1 MFASLSIYGLWEYDN
16 TIFDNM
22 VLPADLEEHRQ
33 DLISE
38 ILLDCSD
45 FSLLYPNADFMKMLI
60 GVWSRNERRIW
71 EKMLESELIEYNPIE
86 NYDRY
91 ETLTRTTA
99 AQRNEDS
106 TGSSSRADRS
116 SETGSGS
123 TTEAGNTS
131 RADRSSETGSAG
143 RLETGNSQDTTT
155 GSTGTSRSETSSTES
170 SRTGESSSAAAAN
183 ADNRTGQTAYDSD
196 NIKDTARAIS
206 TSANSGHSS
215 ESGSD
220 RSSGVNALHETGN
233 TDSSTSS
240 TEARITSDTAKRD
253 TDSTG
258 SETSARST
266 SDSSSRSTDS
276 TGTQIDSASKTGS
289 ETGTETVVNHMHG
302 NIGVTTAAEMLA
314 GFREISNFCTVK
326 FIVDSFKDRFCV
338 QVY

>member
-16 TIFDNM
+16 TVFDNM

-45 FSLLYPNADFMKMLI
+45 FALLYPDADFMKMLI
-60 GVWSRNERRIW
+60 GVWSRNEQRIW
-71 EKMLESELIEYNPIE
+71 EKMLESELVEFNPIE

-91 ETLTRTTA
+91 ETLTRTSA

-106 TGSSSRADRS
+106 TGS
-116 SETGSGS
+116 
-123 TTEAGNTS
+123 TS

-143 RLETGNSQDTTT
+143 RLETGNSTGNET
-155 GSTGTSRSETSSTES
+155 GSTGTSRSETSSAES

-196 NIKDTARAIS
+196 SIKDTVRAIS
-206 TSANSGHSS
+206 TSANSGRSS

-240 TEARITSDTAKRD
+240 TEARSTSDTARRD

-258 SETSARST
+258 TQVDSER
-266 SDSSSRSTDS
+266 
-276 TGTQIDSASKTGS
+276 KTGS